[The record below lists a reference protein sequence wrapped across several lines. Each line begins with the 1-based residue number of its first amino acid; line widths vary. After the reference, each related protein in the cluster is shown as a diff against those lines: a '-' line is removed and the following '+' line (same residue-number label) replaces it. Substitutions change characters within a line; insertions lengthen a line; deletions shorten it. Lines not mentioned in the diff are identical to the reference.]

1 MIPTETMSGS
11 NRRQMTNTH
20 LYKPNLVIVISGPSG
35 SGKSTVIDAL
45 CEADPTLKLSV
56 SATTRNPRRGEVNG
70 VDYHFLSKAEFEA
83 HIQQGSFLEWAAYGD
98 NLYGTLKSE
107 IATARE
113 ARKDAIL
120 EIEVKGSLQI
130 RAQAQDLAPARN
142 VLIFILPSSFAILE
156 KRLRRRQTES
166 EKELEQRLDIA
177 KSEVLQIQHYD
188 YWVSNPQGKIQRA
201 VAQIQAIITAERS
214 RIDDELIETINPL
227 FGVDSVD

>member
-1 MIPTETMSGS
+1 MA
-11 NRRQMTNTH
+11 NTH

-56 SATTRNPRRGEVNG
+56 SATTRNPRRGEMNG
-70 VDYHFLSKAEFEA
+70 VDYHFLSKTEFEE
-83 HIQQGSFLEWAAYGD
+83 HIQHGSFLEWAAYGD
-98 NLYGTLKSE
+98 NFYGTLKSE
-107 IATARE
+107 IVAARE
-113 ARKDAIL
+113 AEKDAIL
-120 EIEVKGSLQI
+120 EIEVKGSLEI
-130 RAQAQDLAPARN
+130 RRQDLAPARSL
-142 VLIFILPSSFAILE
+142 LIFIIPSSFALLE

-227 FGVDSVD
+227 FGVDSAD